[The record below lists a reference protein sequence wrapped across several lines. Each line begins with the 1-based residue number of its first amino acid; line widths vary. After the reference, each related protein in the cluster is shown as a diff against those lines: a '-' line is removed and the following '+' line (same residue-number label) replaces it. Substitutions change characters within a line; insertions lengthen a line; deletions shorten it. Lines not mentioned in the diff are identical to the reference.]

1 MTSKPFDFTKPP
13 VKREGMLVE
22 ESEEMSLEDQLVEQ
36 MGQVRV
42 LRRYRAI
49 YNRLAQ
55 IAREGSLMINH
66 PDRGFVLVEDL
77 EEYMMEKL

>member
-13 VKREGMLVE
+13 VKQEGAEVYE
-22 ESEEMSLEDQLVEQ
+22 EPSLEDQLVEQ

-55 IAREGSLMINH
+55 IA
-66 PDRGFVLVEDL
+66 
-77 EEYMMEKL
+77 K

>member
-13 VKREGMLVE
+13 VKQEGAGVYE
-22 ESEEMSLEDQLVEQ
+22 EPSLEDQLVEQ

-55 IAREGSLMINH
+55 IASEGNLMINH
-66 PDRGFVLVEDL
+66 PEQGFVLVEDL
-77 EEYMMEKL
+77 IAYMGEPR

>member
-1 MTSKPFDFTKPP
+1 MENDIFDYSAALP
-13 VKREGMLVE
+13 KREGAEVCE
-22 ESEEMSLEDQLVEQ
+22 EPSLEDQLVEQ

-55 IAREGSLMINH
+55 IAKEGNLMINH
-66 PDRGFVLVEDL
+66 PDKGFVLVEDL
-77 EEYMMEKL
+77 EQYMMEKL

>member
-1 MTSKPFDFTKPP
+1 MTSNPFDYSAAIP
-13 VKREGMLVE
+13 KREGAEVYE
-22 ESEEMSLEDQLVEQ
+22 EPSLEDQLVEQ

-55 IAREGSLMINH
+55 IAKEGNLMINH
-66 PDRGFVLVEDL
+66 PDKGFVLVDDL
-77 EEYMMEKL
+77 EQYMMEKL